1 MNNVDI
7 LHSLLLL
14 ISLNLTNTYRI
25 DYAGAANLI
34 SRRRFSQLS
43 DSYTAIIY
51 SPVARRPP
59 NSAAFTNVPKRYDL
73 YRDLIQTIKTVETV
87 MEIMRSGRLLPPIT
101 PEGCSLVGNLD
112 RELYQLFL
120 VPEQYCIVGRRC
132 FIQQAWRFTALICL
146 SVMPHLYSMDLTKV
160 NVKFPKGLQ
169 ILLDNAHEWGDVI
182 KVFIY
187 SLLKGQTMRPVE
199 IAEQLTPLM
208 NMAIDWSWE
217 DWRMVK
223 HKLLDIFVQ
232 DDICRGPLQTLWRS
246 RLDGSPTFKPYIA

>member
-132 FIQQAWRFTALICL
+132 FIQQAWRFAAMICL
-146 SVMPHLYSMDLTKV
+146 SAVPHLDLAKL
-160 NVKFPKGLQ
+160 NVEFPQGLQ
-169 ILLDNAHEWGDVI
+169 ILLNDALKWGETI
-182 KVFIY
+182 KLFIY
-187 SLLKGQTMRPVE
+187 SLIKSQRMGPLE
-199 IAEQLTPLM
+199 ITERLLPLM
-208 NMAIDWSWE
+208 NMAVSLTSE
-217 DWRMVK
+217 EWRTVK
-223 HKLLDIFVQ
+223 VKLLGFFVQ
-232 DDICRGPLQTLWRS
+232 DEICQGPLQDLWRS
-246 RLDGSPTFKPYIA
+246 RLPPRTSK